1 MSPKKKSKRGPMSP
15 AKDDLIN
22 ELLDSDNGT
31 PHFSLKTPPSRPGA
45 QRTPPPPGM
54 SPDEA
59 VFVLDEDLP
68 AIPTAEM
75 KQYQISHVDNKLKT
89 NEEAVPTG
97 LELDLSHSMVVN
109 DPVRTAELAAKGLP
123 TQPLKVQSTGKNR
136 PPPPPSERPRTE
148 VQPSPKPARLS
159 EAPFDPM
166 PMAMADKKKSA
177 PPPIAEDDLPT
188 KRFDLDSADQRPTP
202 SPLEDLGSPESDPKP
217 APVFADA
224 RTEIAPKPMDRVGE
238 DRGVEAFMPTV
249 VKPNSPGAKFREKE
263 QQIQP
268 GATVFTTAE
277 AALRNSENLRV
288 AQARISELE
297 HELERIRR
305 ENEQLR
311 QAGETLRRQVDQL
324 QAGAESAE
332 SDLAES
338 KRTAEEE
345 RKVLRSQLSAR
356 DREISELKALKEDI
370 ESRLESN
377 FKKIRVRERD
387 LEHRI
392 EIIKSE
398 SASIAATKDKMI
410 LELKRQIDQ
419 LKSELEH
426 ANHQTQQ
433 SFKSFKEKQETVRKA
448 VRALR
453 IALTVLEGE
462 DEEEKRNAS

>member
-1 MSPKKKSKRGPMSP
+1 MSPKKKSKRGPMTP

-22 ELLDSDNGT
+22 ELLDSDNGDA
-31 PHFSLKTPPSRPGA
+31 HFSLRTPPSRHLG
-45 QRTPPPPGM
+45 QRTSPPPGM
-54 SPDEA
+54 TPDVA
-59 VFVLDEDLP
+59 VFILDEDLP
-68 AIPTAEM
+68 PLATEEI
-75 KQYQISHVDNKLKT
+75 KQYQISQVDNKLKT
-89 NEEAVPTG
+89 NEEAVPTEF
-97 LELDLSHSMVVN
+97 ELDLSKSMVVN
-109 DPVRTAELAAKGLP
+109 DPVRTAELAAQGKP
-123 TQPLKVQSTGKNR
+123 IQPLKVPATGKHR
-136 PPPPPSERPRTE
+136 PPPPPTERPRTE
-148 VQPSPKPARLS
+148 VQPSPQPARLS

-166 PMAMADKKKSA
+166 PLVVAEKKKS

-188 KRFDLDSADQRPTP
+188 KRFDLDVADHRPTP
-202 SPLEDLGSPESDPKP
+202 SPVEDLGSPESPPKP

-238 DRGVEAFMPTV
+238 DRGAEAFMPTV

-297 HELERIRR
+297 HEIERIRR
-305 ENEQLR
+305 ENNQLR

-332 SDLAES
+332 SDLAEF
-338 KRTAEEE
+338 KRTADEE

-398 SASIAATKDKMI
+398 SASIAANKDKMI

-462 DEEEKRNAS
+462 DDEEKRNAS